1 MLPAWGY
8 TGLCSFTVV
17 TPARLPAY
25 TTVDTNCLSVGAA
38 KDDGGGDD
46 EQRCEIADD
55 TERLGQ
61 IRHIS
66 ISVP

>member
-1 MLPAWGY
+1 MGVYWALLLHCCNTCP
-8 TGLCSFTVV
+8 
-17 TPARLPAY
+17 PAY

-61 IRHIS
+61 IRNIS